1 MNIWFLTTKLKLII
15 NSIPSYC
22 TLIRYFIT
30 KDCVIAAN
38 IPKVTI
44 QSTVKERTTRYR
56 SLLLKYF
63 DWPRHPLKNTEN
75 WLDARSGIVNE
86 LEQILKKVPNVA
98 MKKQSFQTEILYRHN
113 EPTPVN
119 GQNIIVTFHG
129 RNRGTVDDGILLI
142 GAHYDSENLRLFS
155 VNDNGS
161 GVVAIME
168 CVRSLSDTIVNQG
181 AILLNTVIFVLF
193 DVQRSQY
200 VRLLLSLLNR
210 I

>member
-1 MNIWFLTTKLKLII
+1 MLKLKIT
-15 NSIPSYC
+15 SIPSYC
-22 TLIRYFIT
+22 TLIRYFIP

-63 DWPRHPLKNTEN
+63 DWPRHPLKNPEN

-86 LEQILKKVPNVA
+86 LEQILKKVPNA
-98 MKKQSFQTEILYRHN
+98 TLEKQSFQTEILYRHN

-155 VNDNGS
+155 VNENGS

-168 CVRSLSDTIVNQG
+168 CVRSLSDAIVNQG

-200 VRLLLSLLNR
+200 VILLLSLLNR